1 MIKKLIQL
9 IEIVIDHD
17 GFGCPYERTD
27 IKYVP
32 EPPAKDVGKEKEN
45 DGRNK

>member
-9 IEIVIDHD
+9 IEIITDYD
-17 GFGCPYERTD
+17 GSGYPYKRVD

-32 EPPAKDVGKEKEN
+32 EPPAKEVGKEKG
-45 DGRNK
+45 DGKK